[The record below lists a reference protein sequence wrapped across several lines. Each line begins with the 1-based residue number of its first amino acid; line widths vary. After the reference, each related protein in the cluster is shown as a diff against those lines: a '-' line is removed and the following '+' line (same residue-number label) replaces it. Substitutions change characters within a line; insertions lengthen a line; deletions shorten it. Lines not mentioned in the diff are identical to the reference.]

1 VVDPTKYGIDDGKNR
16 KDEMG
21 AYIKSHFK
29 FDLTKDILVENKL
42 DFFSNFLES
51 PQNIDVNWELNIG
64 LKINSHMNTTISTHL
79 IYDDDIE
86 VPVYDTDGVKIST
99 TKSIQFKEVLSIGFS
114 YKF

>member
-1 VVDPTKYGIDDGKNR
+1 
-16 KDEMG
+16 MG